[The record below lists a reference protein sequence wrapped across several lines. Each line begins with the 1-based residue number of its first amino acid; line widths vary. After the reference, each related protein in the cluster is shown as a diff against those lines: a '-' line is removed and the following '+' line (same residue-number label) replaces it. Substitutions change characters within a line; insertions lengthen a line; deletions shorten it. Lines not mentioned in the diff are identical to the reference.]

1 MSAER
6 VLILMHKR
14 LLALVLA
21 FLVLVDSARATWS
34 IVVVNHRTGEVCVA
48 AATCI
53 GNFDLKPALCV
64 IRVGEG
70 GAAAQSVIDSSGMNR
85 LAIWNELQN
94 GTAPND
100 IITLLG
106 TQDSLHQRRQ
116 YGIVSVRGA
125 PATFTGTQCSAARF
139 GVSGTTGDLSYSIQG
154 NILTGTIVV
163 TNAEAAFLSSSGD
176 LPTRVM
182 AGMLAARAMGGDGRC
197 SCSALM
203 PTSCGAPPANFTQA
217 DSTAFLVSSRLG
229 DVDGTCINGQNCANG
244 TYWCDL
250 REISSAG
257 GFDPVLRLASD
268 TIPEWR
274 FVVGERADHF
284 LTRVTSSSARIP
296 ADGTSAATVDVELRN
311 LEDQPVSP
319 FSASLEVV
327 AADSPAVAAASAPT
341 DLGGGRLRFTLAS
354 NGQLGT
360 TRYWITVVHQSG
372 VRVRLWPALE
382 LEAVAPAPILLGR
395 EVVSASA
402 GASVPV
408 WLDLGATRAGS
419 MHLVLGT
426 SSGTAPGST
435 FQGVHLPL
443 NRDRF
448 LNASYLR
455 TLGGPFVG
463 TAGVLDANGRAV
475 ARFEPPP
482 GWLAPFIGR
491 RLDWAAYV
499 SGGPAIATNAVG
511 LDVGP

>member
-1 MSAER
+1 MQ
-6 VLILMHKR
+6 KR
-14 LLALVLA
+14 ILALVLA
-21 FLVLVDSARATWS
+21 FLLLVDSARATWS
-34 IVVVNHRTGEVCVA
+34 IVVVNHRTGEVCIA

-85 LAIWNELQN
+85 LRIWNELQN
-94 GTAPND
+94 GTAPNE
-100 IITLLG
+100 IVALLG
-106 TQDSLHQRRQ
+106 SQDSLHQRRQ

-125 PATFTGTQCSAARF
+125 PATFTGVQCGAARF
-139 GVSGTTGDLSYSIQG
+139 GVSGTTGDLSYAIQG
-154 NILTGTIVV
+154 NVLTGSIVV
-163 TNAEAAFLSSSGD
+163 TNAEAAFLASSGD

-182 AGMLAARAMGGDGRC
+182 AGMLAARALGGDGRC
-197 SCSALM
+197 SCSTLM
-203 PTSCGAPPANFTQA
+203 PTACGAPPPNFTQA
-217 DSTAFLVSSRLG
+217 DSTAFLVCARLG
-229 DVDGTCINGQNCANG
+229 DIDGTCASGQNCANG

-250 REISSAG
+250 REISSSG

-274 FVVGERADHF
+274 FQVGERADHF
-284 LTRVTSSSARIP
+284 LTRVASSTTRIP
-296 ADGTSAATVDVELRN
+296 ADGTSRATIDVELRN

-319 FSASLEVV
+319 FLPRLEVA
-327 AADSPAVAAASAPT
+327 AADSVVVADASPST

-354 NGQLGT
+354 NGALGT
-360 TRYWITVVHQSG
+360 TRYWITVVHG
-372 VRVRLWPALE
+372 NGARVRLWPALE

-408 WLDLGATRAGS
+408 WLDLGPTRAGS

-455 TLGGPFVG
+455 TIGGPFIG
-463 TAGVLDANGRAV
+463 TAGVLDANGRAL

-482 GWLAPFIGR
+482 GWLAPLIGR
-491 RLDWAAYV
+491 RVDWAAYV
-499 SGGPAIATNAVG
+499 SGSPAIATNAVG

>member
-1 MSAER
+1 
-6 VLILMHKR
+6 MHKR
-14 LLALVLA
+14 ILALVLA

-48 AATCI
+48 SATCI
-53 GNFDLKPALCV
+53 ANFDLKPVLCV

-70 GAAAQSVIDSSGMNR
+70 GAAAQSVIDATGANR

-94 GTAPND
+94 GTAPNE
-100 IITLLG
+100 IVALLG
-106 TQDSLHQRRQ
+106 AQDPLHQRRQ

-125 PATFTGTQCSAARF
+125 PATFTGTQCGFARA

-154 NILTGTIVV
+154 NILTGPTVV
-163 TNAEAAFLSSSGD
+163 TNAEAAFLASSGD

-197 SCSALM
+197 SCSTLM

-217 DSTAFLVSSRLG
+217 DSTAFLVCARLG
-229 DVDGTCINGQNCANG
+229 DVDGTCTNGQNCANG

-250 REISSAG
+250 REISSSG
-257 GFDPVLRLASD
+257 GFDPVLRLVSD

-274 FVVGERADHF
+274 FVMGERADHF
-284 LTRVTSSSARIP
+284 LTRVTSSTERIP
-296 ADGTSAATVDVELRN
+296 ADGSSAATIDVELRN
-311 LEDQPVSP
+311 LEDQPVGP
-319 FSASLEVV
+319 VAPQLEIV
-327 AADSPAVAAASAPT
+327 AADATAVADASPVT
-341 DLGGGRLRFTLAS
+341 DLGNGRLRFTLAS
-354 NGQLGT
+354 NGALGI
-360 TRYWITVVHQSG
+360 TRYWITVVHQNG

-395 EVVSASA
+395 EVVSASS
-402 GASVPV
+402 GAAVPV

-419 MHLVLGT
+419 TYLVLGT
-426 SSGTAPGST
+426 SSGTSPGST

-448 LNASYLR
+448 LNASYIR
-455 TLGGPFVG
+455 TVGGPFVD
-463 TAGVLDANGRAV
+463 TSGVLDANGRAV
-475 ARFEPPP
+475 ASFEPPP

-491 RLDWAAYV
+491 RIDWAAHV
-499 SGGPAIATNAVG
+499 GGTPNSVTNAAG
-511 LDVGP
+511 FDVAP

>member
-1 MSAER
+1 MQ
-6 VLILMHKR
+6 KR
-14 LLALVLA
+14 ILALVLA

-34 IVVVNHRTGEVCVA
+34 IVVVNQRTGEVCVA

-53 GNFDLKPALCV
+53 ANFDLKPVLCV

-70 GAAAQSVIDSSGMNR
+70 GAAAQSVIDSTGANR
-85 LAIWNELQN
+85 LAIWNELRD
-94 GTAPND
+94 GTAPNE
-100 IITLLG
+100 IVALLG
-106 TQDSLHQRRQ
+106 AQDSLHQRRQ

-125 PATFTGTQCSAARF
+125 PATFTGAQCGFARF
-139 GVSGTTGDLSYSIQG
+139 GVSGTTGDLAYAIQG
-154 NILTGTIVV
+154 NILTGSIVV
-163 TNAEAAFLSSSGD
+163 TNAEAAFLASSGD

-197 SCSALM
+197 SCSTLM
-203 PTSCGAPPANFTQA
+203 PTSCGAPPASFTQA
-217 DSTAFLVSSRLG
+217 DSTAFLVCARLG
-229 DVDGTCINGQNCANG
+229 DVDGTCTNGQNCANG
-244 TYWCDL
+244 NYWCDL
-250 REISSAG
+250 REISSSG

-274 FVVGERADHF
+274 FVVGERADHY
-284 LTRVTSSSARIP
+284 LTRVTSSTARIP

-319 FSASLEVV
+319 FSPQLEIA
-327 AADSPAVAAASAPT
+327 AADPTVAVASPVT
-341 DLGGGRLRFTLAS
+341 DLGNGRLRFTLAS
-354 NGQLGT
+354 NGAVGT
-360 TRYWITVVHQSG
+360 TRYWITVVHQNG

-382 LEAVAPAPILLGR
+382 LEAVTPAPILLGR

-408 WLDLGATRAGS
+408 WLDLGPSRSGATY
-419 MHLVLGT
+419 LVLGT

-448 LNASYLR
+448 LNASYVR
-455 TLGGPFVG
+455 AIGGPFVD
-463 TAGVLDANGRAV
+463 TAGILDANGRAE

-499 SGGPAIATNAVG
+499 GGSPALATNAVG
-511 LDVGP
+511 LDVAP